1 MTSGGGQESEARRA
15 EVALRAAIVLAV
27 AGLGFALYLR
37 YRLPDTADFGLT
49 RPQPAVLA
57 PESPGTDEL
66 SVVTAATTVA
76 ERLAAAADAAPLAQV
91 SPAAPGVV
99 TDVVL
104 LPCTEP
110 NPRADG
116 SFLIPPHDPTH
127 RTIVGL
133 PSGPGEPKRGLVI
146 PPHDPRMQN
155 RIPVELVPLDSI
167 LERTV
172 RLPPHDPDR
181 YKLARSDTLPC
192 VN

>member
-1 MTSGGGQESEARRA
+1 MTSGGGQESEARSA
-15 EVALRAAIVLAV
+15 ELALRAAIVLAT

-37 YRLPDTADFGLT
+37 YRSPDTADFGLT
-49 RPQPAVLA
+49 RPQPAVAA

-76 ERLAAAADAAPLAQV
+76 DSLAAAPDSAP
-91 SPAAPGVV
+91 PAHVPPAPPGVV

-167 LERTV
+167 LAHTV
-172 RLPPHDPDR
+172 RIPPHDPDR

>member
-1 MTSGGGQESEARRA
+1 MTSGGGQESEVRSA
-15 EVALRAAIVLAV
+15 ELALLAAIALAV

-37 YRLPDTADFGLT
+37 YRLPDTVDLALT
-49 RPQPAVLA
+49 GAQPVAAA
-57 PESPGTDEL
+57 PASPGTDEL
-66 SVVTAATTVA
+66 SVVTAAMTVA
-76 ERLAAAADAAPLAQV
+76 ESLAAAPDSAPAAHVP
-91 SPAAPGVV
+91 PAAPGVV

-133 PSGPGEPKRGLVI
+133 PSGPGEPTRGLMI
-146 PPHDPRMQN
+146 PPHDPRRQN
-155 RIPVELVPLDSI
+155 RIAVELVPLDSI
-167 LERTV
+167 LEHSV

>member
-1 MTSGGGQESEARRA
+1 MTSGSQEREARSA
-15 EVALRAAIVLAV
+15 EVALRAAIALAV

-37 YRLPDTADFGLT
+37 YRLPDTADFALT
-49 RPQPAVLA
+49 RPSPAVAA

-66 SVVTAATTVA
+66 SIVTAATTVA
-76 ERLAAAADAAPLAQV
+76 ESLSAAPDSTPAAHLP
-91 SPAAPGVV
+91 PAAPGVV

-133 PSGPGEPKRGLVI
+133 PSGPEEPKRGLVI

-167 LERTV
+167 LEHTV

-192 VN
+192 TN